1 MQISKEGLNR
11 VFDTKSSNLEI
22 VLFGYGTTGTKIYE
36 MLSANFSKIT
46 VVDSDEKH
54 IERAKEEGI
63 VTSYRVDITNDSE
76 LEELGIDKKILFCAM
91 DEMSLNIF
99 LALSLKSIA
108 EESTLLS
115 ISTSAENTRKLK
127 FIGVD
132 KVIDIYESSANRIVD
147 IITRPAVTRVMDEII
162 YADNGISIE
171 EIEIPPNSFLE
182 DKYVQDVNFKE
193 FGLILIGI
201 SDKELGEDFI
211 FVSRGINH
219 KFDAG
224 DILVVMGET
233 PALEEFYK
241 KLTESR

>member
-1 MQISKEGLNR
+1 M
-11 VFDTKSSNLEI
+11 FDTKNSNLEI
-22 VLFGYGTTGTKIYE
+22 VLFGYGTTGAKVYE
-36 MLSANFSKIT
+36 TLSVNFSKIT
-46 VVDSDEKH
+46 VVDPEEKH
-54 IERAKEEGI
+54 IEKAKEEGI
-63 VTSYRVDITNDSE
+63 VTSYRIDITNDSE
-76 LEELGIDKKILFCAM
+76 LEELGLDGKILFCAM
-91 DEMSLNIF
+91 DEMALNIF
-99 LALSLKSIA
+99 LALSLKSICGD
-108 EESTLLS
+108 STLLS
-115 ISTSAENTRKLK
+115 VSTSAENTRKLK

-162 YADNGISIE
+162 YVDNGISIE

-182 DKYVQDVNFKE
+182 GKCVHDINFRE
-193 FGLILIGI
+193 YGLILIGI

-233 PALEEFYK
+233 PSLEAFYK
-241 KLTESR
+241 RLMERR

>member
-1 MQISKEGLNR
+1 M
-11 VFDTKSSNLEI
+11 FDTKNSNLEI
-22 VLFGYGTTGTKIYE
+22 VLFGYGTTGAKVYE
-36 MLSANFSKIT
+36 TLSVNFSKIT
-46 VVDSDEKH
+46 VVDPEEKH
-54 IERAKEEGI
+54 IEKAKEEGI
-63 VTSYRVDITNDSE
+63 VTSYRIDITNDSE
-76 LEELGIDKKILFCAM
+76 LEALGLDGKILFCAM
-91 DEMSLNIF
+91 DEMALNIF
-99 LALSLKSIA
+99 LALSLKSISGD
-108 EESTLLS
+108 STLLS
-115 ISTSAENTRKLK
+115 VSTSAENTRKLK

-162 YADNGISIE
+162 YVDNGISIE

-182 DKYVQDVNFKE
+182 GKCVHDINFRE
-193 FGLILIGI
+193 YGLILIGI

-233 PALEEFYK
+233 PSLEAFYK
-241 KLTESR
+241 RLMERR

>member
-1 MQISKEGLNR
+1 M
-11 VFDTKSSNLEI
+11 FDTKSSNIEI

-36 MLSANFSKIT
+36 MLTSSFSKIT
-46 VVDSDEKH
+46 VVDKDLKH
-54 IERAKEEGI
+54 IEKAKGDGI
-63 VTSYRVDITNDSE
+63 VTSALVDITSDSE
-76 LEELGIDKKILFCAM
+76 LEELGLDGKILFCAM

-108 EESTLLS
+108 HDSTLLS

-162 YADNGISIE
+162 YIDNGISIE
-171 EIEIPPNSFLE
+171 EIEIPEGSFLDGKCVHE
-182 DKYVQDVNFKE
+182 INFRE
-193 FGLILIGI
+193 YGLILIGI

-211 FVSRGINH
+211 FVTRGINH

-224 DILVVMGET
+224 DILVLMGET
-233 PALEEFYK
+233 PSLEAFYK
-241 KLTESR
+241 KLMEKR

>member
-1 MQISKEGLNR
+1 LQISKEGWNR

-22 VLFGYGTTGTKIYE
+22 VLFGYGTTGAKVYE
-36 MLSANFSKIT
+36 TLSVNFSKIT
-46 VVDSDEKH
+46 VVDSEESH
-54 IERAKEEGI
+54 IEKAKEDGI
-63 VTSYRVDITNDSE
+63 VTSYRIDITNDSE
-76 LEELGIDKKILFCAM
+76 LEELGLDGKILFCAM
-91 DEMSLNIF
+91 DEMALNIF
-99 LALSLKSIA
+99 LALSLKSISND
-108 EESTLLS
+108 STLLS
-115 ISTSAENTRKLK
+115 VSTSAENTRKLK

-162 YADNGISIE
+162 YVDNGISIE
-171 EIEIPPNSFLE
+171 EIEIPPNSFLDGKCLQE
-182 DKYVQDVNFKE
+182 VNFRE

-224 DILVVMGET
+224 DILVLLGET
-233 PALEEFYK
+233 SSLEAFYK
-241 KLTESR
+241 KLMEKR

>member
-1 MQISKEGLNR
+1 
-11 VFDTKSSNLEI
+11 VFDTKNSNLEI

-36 MLSANFSKIT
+36 MLSTNFSKIK

-63 VTSYRVDITNDSE
+63 VTSYFVDITNDSE

-108 EESTLLS
+108 KESTLLS

-182 DKYVQDVNFKE
+182 DKCVQDVNFKE

-241 KLTESR
+241 KLTESG

>member
-1 MQISKEGLNR
+1 M
-11 VFDTKSSNLEI
+11 FDTKSSNLEI
-22 VLFGYGTTGTKIYE
+22 VLFGYGTTGAKVYE
-36 MLSANFSKIT
+36 MLSVNFSKIT
-46 VVDSDEKH
+46 VVDLDESH
-54 IERAKEEGI
+54 IEKAKEDGI
-63 VTSYRVDITNDSE
+63 VTSYRIDITNDSE
-76 LEELGIDKKILFCAM
+76 LEDLGLDGKILFCAM

-99 LALSLKSIA
+99 LALSLKSISHD
-108 EESTLLS
+108 STLLS
-115 ISTSAENTRKLK
+115 VSTSAENTRKLK

-171 EIEIPPNSFLE
+171 EIEIPPDSFLE
-182 DKYVQDVNFKE
+182 GKCVQDINFRE
-193 FGLILIGI
+193 YGLILIGI

-233 PALEEFYK
+233 PNLEAFYK
-241 KLTESR
+241 RLMERR

>member
-1 MQISKEGLNR
+1 M
-11 VFDTKSSNLEI
+11 FDIKSNNLEI
-22 VLFGYGTTGTKIYE
+22 VLFGYGTTGAKVYE
-36 MLSANFSKIT
+36 MLSSNFSKIT

-54 IERAKEEGI
+54 IERAKEDGI
-63 VTSYRVDITNDSE
+63 VTFYRLDITNDSE
-76 LEELGIDKKILFCAM
+76 LEELGIDGKILFCAM
-91 DEMSLNIF
+91 DEMALNIF
-99 LALSLKSIA
+99 LALSLKSVSNDSI
-108 EESTLLS
+108 LLS
-115 ISTSAENTRKLK
+115 ISTSSENTRKLK

-162 YADNGISIE
+162 YVDNGISIE
-171 EIEIPPNSFLE
+171 EIEIPANSFLE
-182 DKYVQDVNFKE
+182 GKCVHDINFRE
-193 FGLILIGI
+193 YGLILIGI

-233 PALEEFYK
+233 PNLEAFYNR
-241 KLTESR
+241 LMENE

>member
-1 MQISKEGLNR
+1 M
-11 VFDTKSSNLEI
+11 FDIKSSNLEI
-22 VLFGYGTTGTKIYE
+22 VLFGYGATGAKVYE
-36 MLSANFSKIT
+36 MLSVNFSKIT
-46 VVDSDEKH
+46 VVDSEEKH
-54 IERAKEEGI
+54 IEKAKEDGI
-63 VTSYRVDITNDSE
+63 VTSYQIDITNDSE
-76 LEELGIDKKILFCAM
+76 LEELGVDGKILFCAM
-91 DEMSLNIF
+91 DEMALNIF
-99 LALSLKSIA
+99 LALSLKSI
-108 EESTLLS
+108 SNDSILLS
-115 ISTSAENTRKLK
+115 VSTSAENTRKLK

-162 YADNGISIE
+162 YVDNGISIE

-182 DKYVQDVNFKE
+182 GKCVHDINFRE
-193 FGLILIGI
+193 YGLILIGI

-233 PALEEFYK
+233 SSLEAFYK
-241 KLTESR
+241 KLMEKR

>member
-1 MQISKEGLNR
+1 M
-11 VFDTKSSNLEI
+11 FDIKSSNLEI
-22 VLFGYGTTGTKIYE
+22 VLFGYGKTGTKIYE

-46 VVDSDEKH
+46 VVDQDQKH
-54 IERAKEEGI
+54 IERAKDDGI
-63 VTSYRVDITNDSE
+63 VTSYLVDITDDSE
-76 LEELGIDKKILFCAM
+76 LEELGIDRKILFCAM

-108 EESTLLS
+108 RDSTLLS

-162 YADNGISIE
+162 YVDNGISIE
-171 EIEIPPNSFLE
+171 EIEIPKGSFLDGKSIQE
-182 DKYVQDVNFKE
+182 IDFKE
-193 FGLILIGI
+193 FGLLLIGI

-211 FVSRGINH
+211 FITRGINH
-219 KFDAG
+219 KLDAG
-224 DILVVMGET
+224 DILVLMGET
-233 PALEEFYK
+233 PALEAFYK
-241 KLTESR
+241 KLMEKR

>member
-1 MQISKEGLNR
+1 M
-11 VFDTKSSNLEI
+11 FDTKSSNLEI
-22 VLFGYGTTGTKIYE
+22 VLFGYGTTGAKVYE
-36 MLSANFSKIT
+36 MLSVNFSKIT
-46 VVDSDEKH
+46 VVDSDESH
-54 IERAKEEGI
+54 IEKAKEDGI
-63 VTSYRVDITNDSE
+63 VTSYRIDITNDSE
-76 LEELGIDKKILFCAM
+76 LEDLGLDGRILFCAM
-91 DEMSLNIF
+91 DEMALNIF
-99 LALSLKSIA
+99 LALSLKSISHD
-108 EESTLLS
+108 STLLS
-115 ISTSAENTRKLK
+115 VSTSAENTRKLK

-171 EIEIPPNSFLE
+171 EIEIPPDSFLE
-182 DKYVQDVNFKE
+182 GKCVQDINFRE
-193 FGLILIGI
+193 YGLILIGI

-233 PALEEFYK
+233 PNLEAFYK
-241 KLTESR
+241 RLMERR